1 MTEQAKERLHR
12 IKAQAQTELDE
23 EYFAEDVKQ
32 MKIKLRQGRWWHT
45 WFPFQ
50 IIIRRRKS

>member
-1 MTEQAKERLHR
+1 MSEQEKDRLRR
-12 IKAQAQTELDE
+12 IKMQATTELEE
-23 EYFAEDVKQ
+23 EYFAEEVKQ

-50 IIIRRRKS
+50 IIIRRRKQ